1 MSSDQPRAIGST
13 TRHRRAA
20 MLTAHTSTV
29 VHPWYRQF
37 YLRRGEAEWASDRVT
52 DEGYDV
58 RIEAIDGFVYVGT
71 SMYGHP
77 TEVRVEAHD
86 TPPAAPDDADH
97 EVEVSLL
104 GNGPLAILSW
114 GDVDPVATI
123 ELPDGPVRLRASWF
137 GLAAAVAHPDND
149 LGGEDPSP
157 ERLLFQAWPAVPA
170 APRVTRRWGAA

>member
-86 TPPAAPDDADH
+86 TPPEAPDDADH

-123 ELPDGPVRLRASWF
+123 ELPDGQSGYGRAGSAWRPPWRIRTTTWA
-137 GLAAAVAHPDND
+137 GRIRHPSDCCSRP
-149 LGGEDPSP
+149 GPPS
-157 ERLLFQAWPAVPA
+157 L
-170 APRVTRRWGAA
+170 PRRG